1 MKHSGIQG
9 LSTAPGSGASG
20 GSLSGKMKHG
30 RGAFGTAEV

>member
-1 MKHSGIQG
+1 MKHFDIQG
-9 LSTAPGSGASG
+9 LSRVPGSGASG